1 MGLWTSPIFYF
12 IWSLYGRQAVWA
24 LHMLLRL
31 IWPKIVP
38 FSWRYLRGHLKLP
51 SSAHEGIFGGGWG
64 YLHFFCC
71 FHESFS
77 IKYRTFALKCQLLV
91 NTEQV
96 WGDVWQACQRIQV
109 LPLPQMYGK
118 ALTFK
123 TGGVDG
129 CDSEDSG
136 SRCTLWTEA
145 RRNKSGHNSTDK
157 KKDEDTSNRIQPHRR
172 YSTRERNPM

>member
-1 MGLWTSPIFYF
+1 MAEQSSLGSAYAVAADLTENCPIFMK
-12 IWSLYGRQAVWA
+12 IPSWA
-24 LHMLLRL
+24 LEATFIGPR
-31 IWPKIVP
+31 
-38 FSWRYLRGHLKLP
+38 RYLRRRLRLT
-51 SSAHEGIFGGGWG
+51 S
-64 YLHFFCC
+64 FFCC

-136 SRCTLWTEA
+136 SRCTL
-145 RRNKSGHNSTDK
+145 
-157 KKDEDTSNRIQPHRR
+157 
-172 YSTRERNPM
+172 